1 MRIAQVAPLFESVP
15 PALYGG
21 SERVV
26 SWLTEELVR
35 LGHEVTL
42 FASGDS
48 KTTARLVPAC
58 EKALWRDKAC
68 RETLPHHVRMLELV
82 FRDVMHFDIL
92 HFHCDYI
99 HFPLVR
105 RYGHP
110 TLTTLH
116 GYVHPHD
123 LGDLLEEY
131 RDVPLASIS
140 DNQRA
145 STPAANW
152 QGTIH
157 HGLPRDLLTFSPR
170 GGEYLAFLGRVSPE
184 KGLERAI
191 AVAHR
196 TGLPLKI
203 AAKIYEED
211 RSYFEHDIKPLLES
225 SASFVEFVG
234 EVGGTAKDEFLGN
247 AKALLFPVDWPE
259 PFGLVMIE
267 AMACGTPVIGWR
279 NGSVPEVIRHG
290 VNGFVVS
297 SVEEAVQCVG
307 KLSSLERHACRKIFE
322 TRFRVERM
330 TADYLKMYEKVIQAS
345 SKKPQLHLQLE
356 DVL

>member
-48 KTTARLVPAC
+48 KTAARLVPAC
-58 EKALWRDKAC
+58 EKSLWRDKDC
-68 RETLPHHVRMLELV
+68 RETLPQHVRMLELV
-82 FRDVMHFDIL
+82 FQDAAQFDII

-105 RYGHP
+105 RYGRP
-110 TLTTLH
+110 SLTTLH
-116 GYVHPHD
+116 GFVHTHD
-123 LGDLLEEY
+123 LRDLLEEY
-131 RDVPLASIS
+131 RDVPLVSIS

-145 STPAANW
+145 STPEANW

-157 HGLPRDLLTFSPR
+157 HGLPRDLHTFSPDC
-170 GGEYLAFLGRVSPE
+170 GEYLAFLGRISRE

-191 AVAHR
+191 EVAAR
-196 TGLPLKI
+196 AGMPLKI

-211 RSYFEHDIKPLLES
+211 RSYFEHDIKPLLER

-234 EVGGTAKDEFLGN
+234 EVGGAAKNEFLGKS
-247 AKALLFPVDWPE
+247 KALLFPVDWPE

-267 AMACGTPVIGWR
+267 SMACGTPVIGWR
-279 NGSVPEVIRHG
+279 NGSVSEVIQHG
-290 VNGFVVS
+290 ANGFVVS
-297 SVEEAVQCVG
+297 SVDEAVECVRE
-307 KLSSLERHACRKIFE
+307 LSSLRREVCREIFE
-322 TRFRVERM
+322 TRFPVERM
-330 TADYLKMYEKVIQAS
+330 TADYLKMYEEVIHAM
-345 SKKPQLHLQLE
+345 SKGTKREAPME
-356 DVL
+356 VTR